1 MKILITGASGFLGKH
16 IVDEAIKQG
25 HEVLC
30 LKHSEID
37 NCQENVN
44 TFAPEILVHCAWG
57 GVSAADRNNPE
68 LQAANIE
75 MSKKVV
81 MLYPFKQIIGAG
93 SQDEYGNINEVV
105 DEEHPLKP
113 ISEYAKAKISFCNWL
128 KEYAESHNIEWQ
140 WIRIFNMYGTGQA
153 LNWLIPAIIAKCKNG
168 EKTMDTTKGEQQYA
182 YLNADD
188 FGRAMVSVFGAKGKC
203 GIYNISSSNPL
214 PLHDIF
220 MMIKELTHS
229 DIEFNFGAMPYRQGQ
244 SMMICGNSEKFINL
258 FGMFETTSITQGI
271 KQLLEGGVKL

>member
-1 MKILITGASGFLGKH
+1 MKILITGTSGFLGKH
-16 IVDEAIKQG
+16 IVDEAIRQG

-37 NCQENVN
+37 DCQKKVN

-57 GVSAADRNNPE
+57 GVSAADRNNPY
-68 LQAANIE
+68 LQVANIE

-81 MLYPFKQIIGAG
+81 KLYPFKQIIGAG
-93 SQDEYGNINEVV
+93 SQDEYGNINEIV
-105 DEEHPLKP
+105 DEEHSLNP
-113 ISEYAKAKISFCNWL
+113 ISEYAKAKIAFCNWL

-140 WIRIFNMYGTGQA
+140 WIRIFNMYGTEQA
-153 LNWLIPAIIAKCKNG
+153 SNWLIPAIIAKCKNG

-188 FGRAMVSVFGAKGKC
+188 FGRAIVSVFGAKDKS
-203 GIYNISSSNPL
+203 GIYNISSSNPT

-220 MMIKELTHS
+220 IMIKQLTKS
-229 DIEFNFGAMPYRQGQ
+229 DIEFKFGAMPYRQGQ
-244 SMMICGNSEKFINL
+244 SMMICGNSDKFIHT
-258 FGMFETTSITQGI
+258 FGEFETINIEEGI
-271 KQLLEGGVKL
+271 KSLL

>member
-1 MKILITGASGFLGKH
+1 MKVLITGTSGFLGKH

-30 LKHSEID
+30 LRHSEID
-37 NCQENVN
+37 TCQEKINE
-44 TFAPEILVHCAWG
+44 FAPEILVHCAWG

-68 LQAANIE
+68 LQTANIE

-153 LNWLIPAIIAKCKNG
+153 SNWLIPAIIAKCKNG

-203 GIYNISSSNPL
+203 GIYNISSSDPK

-220 MMIKELTHS
+220 EMIKELTHS
-229 DIEFNFGAMPYRQGQ
+229 DIEFKFGAIPYRQGQ
-244 SMMICGNSEKFINL
+244 SMMICGNANKFKKT
-258 FGMFETTSITQGI
+258 FGDFETIDLVSGI
-271 KQLLEGGVKL
+271 KSLI

>member
-1 MKILITGASGFLGKH
+1 MKILITGTSGFLGKH
-16 IVDEAIKQG
+16 IVDEAVKQG

-30 LKHSEID
+30 LRHSEID
-37 NCQENVN
+37 TCQEKVN
-44 TFAPEILVHCAWG
+44 AFAPEILVHCAWG

-105 DEEHPLKP
+105 DEEHPLSP

-128 KEYAESHNIEWQ
+128 KEYSETRNIEWQ

-153 LNWLIPAIIAKCKNG
+153 SNWLIPAIIAKCKKG
-168 EKTMDTTKGEQQYA
+168 EKTMDTTKGEQRYA

-188 FGRAMVSVFGAKGKC
+188 FGRAMVSVFGSKGKY
-203 GIYNISSSNPL
+203 GIYNISSSNPK
-214 PLHDIF
+214 PLRDIF
-220 MMIKELTHS
+220 VMIKNLTHS

-244 SMMICGNSEKFINL
+244 SMMICGNANKFKQA
-258 FGMFETTSITQGI
+258 FGEFETVGLEDGI
-271 KQLLEGGVKL
+271 KTLL